1 MSTPAAD
8 SAASFRAAGATRRVG
23 TPPDG
28 PDALDPSRTLWVA
41 WDGVDAIRRAA
52 PQLSGRELLEA
63 INRGELPAPPVH
75 HVLDIANDGVE
86 AGVVAFTMTPHELHY
101 NPMGVVHGGVLSLL
115 LDSAMGCAVNSML
128 PAGTGYT
135 TVDLHVTFVRAVTV
149 DSGPLRAEGRAL
161 HVGGRVATAEGRIT
175 DAAGRLVA
183 HGSES
188 CLLTSGA
195 RETVREG
202 AR

>member
-1 MSTPAAD
+1 MTMPAAD
-8 SAASFRAAGATRRVG
+8 DAAPFRLAGAARRIG
-23 TPPDG
+23 APPDG
-28 PDALDPSRTLWVA
+28 PDPVDPSRTLWAA

-52 PQLSGRELLEA
+52 PELSGRALLEA
-63 INRGELPAPPVH
+63 INQGALPAPPVH
-75 HVLDIANDGVE
+75 HVLGIVGDAVE

-115 LDSAMGCAVNSML
+115 LDSAMGCAVSSML

-149 DSGPLRAEGRAL
+149 DSGALRAEGRAL

-188 CLLTSGA
+188 CLLMS
-195 RETVREG
+195 TVRETAKEG